1 MVEKYHR
8 TFLFFHEIL
17 LWDVTWLFKYRS
29 LRHSDPAHHGGE
41 LRRNR
46 FSLVVFRSPESGLMK
61 MQKNPEYTLGGG
73 NRIPA
78 LLVTRTA
85 LSSNDDVTR
94 SLVMIFLLL
103 LTCTEGPWY
112 STTLLKR
119 SDLKNPVLIVRYPV
133 SSDRTGM
140 CIPGHP

>member
-1 MVEKYHR
+1 MHVSCE
-8 TFLFFHEIL
+8 LFSFH
-17 LWDVTWLFKYRS
+17 WLY
-29 LRHSDPAHHGGE
+29 
-41 LRRNR
+41 
-46 FSLVVFRSPESGLMK
+46 SGVLDQELMK
-61 MQKNPEYTLGGG
+61 MQKNPEYTWGGG

-140 CIPGHP
+140 CISGHQ